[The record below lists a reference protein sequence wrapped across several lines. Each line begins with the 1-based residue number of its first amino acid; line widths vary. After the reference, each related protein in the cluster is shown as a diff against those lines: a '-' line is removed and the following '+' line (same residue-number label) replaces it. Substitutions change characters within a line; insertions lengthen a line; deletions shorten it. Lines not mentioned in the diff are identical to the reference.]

1 MPKREGRSV
10 LDDPHPLF
18 HFNVLPQF
26 QKIPNWI
33 REFNSLKNRSKVIV
47 AKSSNESAIGD
58 VDDSLGFHFHFYR
71 KPFPVPDIEKALK
84 TVGKQQAI
92 AFYIVGGRAFP
103 MNGQISKK
111 VRGIFWGINFENF

>member
-1 MPKREGRSV
+1 MPKREGRSELV
-10 LDDPHPLF
+10 LGQYHIIFSHSTFL
-18 HFNVLPQF
+18 QF

-47 AKSSNESAIGD
+47 AKSSNESAIGG

-71 KPFPVPDIEKALK
+71 KPVPVPDIEKALK
-84 TVGKQQAI
+84 TVGKQQAM

-111 VRGIFWGINFENF
+111 VRGIFW